1 MNAKLNDA
9 DVTAVVGGYIKNHNL
24 SNLVEEESKLNRQIG
39 MLNSEFH
46 TLLYENYNKLI
57 SAAQII
63 GKMSDNF
70 DHMEEEIDKLSSNM
84 EHIIQKSDYISV
96 NLSNKFRQL
105 SKLSNEHSKLERL
118 QYASDLNNLVVSNG
132 QSLSKILMDSFEDED
147 WLTEHK
153 PRHVRP
159 VVIKIIEDLNGISE
173 KLARYCEEG
182 PHIEL
187 SGQHSLYHSPPMNNN
202 IKKLFSER
210 IEIFGPVK
218 FSRRTILFGI
228 VKIVLRTMVEC
239 VRLKTFNR
247 NGVHQLQ
254 IDAKYLQHEL
264 SRFVSDEN
272 VIFAILEESVTSA
285 EIRSI

>member
-1 MNAKLNDA
+1 MEGITQNDS
-9 DVTAVVGGYIKNHNL
+9 DVSSVVDGLIRNHNL
-24 SNLVEEESKLNRQIG
+24 SSLEEEEAKLTRQIR

-70 DHMEEEIDKLSSNM
+70 DHMEDEINLLSSNM
-84 EHIIQKSDYISV
+84 KDIIEKSDYLSL
-96 NLSNKFRQL
+96 NLTDKFKEL
-105 SKLSNEHSKLERL
+105 SKLSNAHSKLERL
-118 QYASDLNNLVVSNG
+118 QYANNLNDLIVSSG
-132 QSLSKILMDSFEDED
+132 QSLSQILMESFELDD
-147 WLTEHK
+147 WLTENK

-159 VVIKIIEDLNGISE
+159 VVIKIIEDLNVISE
-173 KLARYCEEG
+173 RLSEFCEEG

-187 SGQHSLYHSPPMNNN
+187 SGQHSLYSPPLNNN
-202 IKKLFSER
+202 IKRLFSEK
-210 IEIFGPVK
+210 IEIFDRVP
-218 FSRRTILFGI
+218 FTRRTILFGI

-239 VRLKTFNR
+239 VRLSTFNR
-247 NGVHQLQ
+247 NGINQLQ

-264 SRFVSDEN
+264 SKFVSDEN
-272 VIFAILEESVTSA
+272 VISAILEESVTSA